1 MKDNRK
7 LKWILDRKF
16 PFGNEKGKKIIW
28 TAQKNLAMQQRSKGN
43 FLLEEKE
50 NKKRKKI
57 INDEA
62 ALLLNS

>member
-7 LKWILDRKF
+7 LKLILDRKF

-50 NKKRKKI
+50 NKRKKI
-57 INDEA
+57 INDKA